1 MFHVSSVANR
11 ASIAA
16 HGLDWTRMGAAPGI
30 AGSRRPELDGVFLCG
45 SDSDVAFFLRL
56 NNTGTAVDVW
66 SVDGVDESAL
76 VDGPHGW
83 SFVPEPI
90 EPSRLRLVRAAVP
103 PADRSPDQLPD
114 DAAPRAYRSSLTITF
129 DDGRVLSGVDAIE
142 YARGCRT

>member
-1 MFHVSSVANR
+1 MTTSYDAELRPRWIAVAVPVTMPLVAERWWVALMSTPTDNR
-11 ASIAA
+11 SGMA
-16 HGLDWTRMGAAPGI
+16 WR
-30 AGSRRPELDGVFLCG
+30 
-45 SDSDVAFFLRL
+45 
-56 NNTGTAVDVW
+56 
-66 SVDGVDESAL
+66 
-76 VDGPHGW
+76 
-83 SFVPEPI
+83 PEPI